1 MVWHLIKKK
10 TDWGFSFTPFCITL
24 TVASIHCM
32 AKTLSCFCLFVCL
45 FVCLFETRSCCVA
58 LAGLLQCSP
67 DWLPAL
73 GSTHILNS
81 NMQAFN
87 KISDMF
93 YMEVLLYSPGWL
105 HISEA
110 CWHLPLEF
118 CNQRCAL
125 QWLTNEDLKVTVI
138 KGNSWA
144 AWEKLFE
151 NLKH

>member
-1 MVWHLIKKK
+1 MAYVSCTLGVMVWHLIKKK

-45 FVCLFETRSCCVA
+45 FETRFCCVA

-73 GSTHILNS
+73 GSTHTLNS

-93 YMEVLLYSPGWL
+93 YMEVSLYSPGWP
-105 HISEA
+105 
-110 CWHLPLEF
+110 LPLEF

-125 QWLTNEDLKVTVI
+125 QWLTNEDLKVTVV
-138 KGNSWA
+138 KGNS
-144 AWEKLFE
+144 
-151 NLKH
+151 

>member
-1 MVWHLIKKK
+1 MSLVL
-10 TDWGFSFTPFCITL
+10 WGWWYGTLLSRKLTGEVSFTPFYLTL

-138 KGNSWA
+138 KGNS
-144 AWEKLFE
+144 
-151 NLKH
+151 

>member
-1 MVWHLIKKK
+1 MVA
-10 TDWGFSFTPFCITL
+10 FSLLVELDATR
-24 TVASIHCM
+24 IHEFETM
-32 AKTLSCFCLFVCL
+32 VVYIDTSFLFVCL
-45 FVCLFETRSCCVA
+45 FVCLFETRSCYVA

-73 GSTHILNS
+73 GSTHTLNS

-105 HISEA
+105 HILEA

-138 KGNSWA
+138 KGNS
-144 AWEKLFE
+144 
-151 NLKH
+151 

>member
-1 MVWHLIKKK
+1 MALSNINRRRSPWSCEGLIPQCRRMPAQWGGSRWVGGRGSSPRSRDRPGK
-10 TDWGFSFTPFCITL
+10 TQQTRIFCG
-24 TVASIHCM
+24 
-32 AKTLSCFCLFVCL
+32 KTLLLLFVCL

-73 GSTHILNS
+73 GSTHTLNS

-125 QWLTNEDLKVTVI
+125 Q
-138 KGNSWA
+138 
-144 AWEKLFE
+144 
-151 NLKH
+151 